1 MNRVKEV
8 FCSKCRYI
16 IAVMAFLNCILI
28 YMMRVDLNVTILAMV
43 NETVEEKSN
52 IHKTF
57 FCANSTDDV
66 PTNHNRIN
74 VGELN
79 WGRLTQGIVL
89 GAFFWG
95 YIITQIPGGI
105 LAFRFGPKWVVFVSL
120 AGCAIIEFCIPPAAR
135 SHVEIL
141 IFLRV
146 AEGLLQGVM
155 MPNIACLIAIWSPPT
170 EKSRFTAFVFSG
182 IIFGTVLGQTSAG
195 IISQPRAIHS
205 HLHTAPI
212 YVSYW
217 YNVHYLFGI
226 IALIFSLLWII
237 LVYNSPENHPWI
249 GENEKHF
256 LTDPSPG
263 VFSRNRLQSSQ
274 SERKPSMASFA
285 YSTRSLDSL
294 SIDLDI
300 TQKRYVPWSKIF
312 RSRSVWAILIC
323 HVCYNWAFYTLIT
336 GMPTYMSRVLGFS
349 IAENGLLS
357 SIPYIAQS
365 VVSFIVA
372 YFSDLF
378 IMKRYLSTTWVRK
391 INNLIALGGL
401 GFSLICVSIVGCN
414 RTGAVVLF
422 SVTVGL
428 MGFSFAGYGSNSLD
442 LAPIYSGN
450 IISITNTAATLPGIL
465 GPLVF
470 GYLTRESSSVHNWLF
485 VFSITAGIA
494 WFGALMNLWMTSG
507 EIQAWS
513 RLPNATDNQDHN
525 HDSNNTNTNNN
536 HRNIQMTRQP
546 QTSTRT

>member
-1 MNRVKEV
+1 MLFQLVNLDIYTLSVKMNRVKEM

-16 IAVMAFLNCILI
+16 IAIMAFLNCILI

-95 YIITQIPGGI
+95 YILTQIPGGI

-120 AGCAIIEFCIPPAAR
+120 AGCGIIEFCIPPAAR

-141 IFLRV
+141 IFLRI
-146 AEGLLQGVM
+146 AEGLFQGVM
-155 MPNIACLIAIWSPPT
+155 MPNMACLVAIWSPPS

-182 IIFGTVLGQTSAG
+182 IIFGTVLGQTAAG

-205 HLHTAPI
+205 PLETKPI

-217 YNVHYLFGI
+217 YNVHYLFGV

-249 GENEKHF
+249 GEKEKHF
-256 LTDPSPG
+256 LTDQSPG
-263 VFSRNRLQSSQ
+263 AFSRNRLQSSQ
-274 SERKPSMASFA
+274 S
-285 YSTRSLDSL
+285 
-294 SIDLDI
+294 
-300 TQKRYVPWSKIF
+300 
-312 RSRSVWAILIC
+312 
-323 HVCYNWAFYTLIT
+323 
-336 GMPTYMSRVLGFS
+336 
-349 IAENGLLS
+349 NGLLS

-414 RTGAVVLF
+414 RTSAVVLF
-422 SVTVGL
+422 SVTIGL

-507 EIQAWS
+507 EIQPWS
-513 RLPNATDNQDHN
+513 KLPNATDNQNHN
-525 HDSNNTNTNNN
+525 HISNNNTNND
-536 HRNIQMTRQP
+536 HRNIQMTRPSSINIDANMTQHI
-546 QTSTRT
+546 SAEMFD